1 MHKIYL
7 HIYDKFNVIDSS
19 KRNRMKI
26 ALFKLKHFVFKNV
39 FVYFK
44 IRDII
49 LLVNRMLKR
58 ILSALVMCAIGI
70 PALIFGGTF
79 FYILIFLLSIVA
91 LYEIIDIKESK
102 KNLPVFMKVVS
113 YIMLSIIFVLVNTE
127 DIFSIDYRIVSA
139 LMMSMFLPI
148 IFYKRETY
156 SINDAAYLIA
166 FIFLISTSFNLIVY
180 IRNINDS
187 VSYLIYILLIA
198 VSSDTFALISGKLV
212 GTHKLTPSVSPNK
225 SIEGSIFGVLL
236 GTLIAC
242 TYYYIAIND
251 NVNMLYLIV
260 GTLFL
265 CILGQL
271 GDLVFSAI
279 KRYFNKKDYS
289 NLIPGHGGI
298 LDRLDSLIFIM
309 YGFILLINLL

>member
-1 MHKIYL
+1 
-7 HIYDKFNVIDSS
+7 
-19 KRNRMKI
+19 
-26 ALFKLKHFVFKNV
+26 
-39 FVYFK
+39 
-44 IRDII
+44 
-49 LLVNRMLKR
+49 MLKR

-70 PALIFGGTF
+70 PALILGGNF

-102 KNLPVFMKVVS
+102 KSLPVFIKVMS
-113 YIMLSIIFVLVNTE
+113 YIMLSVIFVMVNVE

-156 SINDAAYLIA
+156 SINDAVYLIS

-180 IRNINDS
+180 IRNVNDS
-187 VSYLIYILLIA
+187 ICYLIYILLIA
-198 VSSDTFALISGKLV
+198 IASDTFALISGRLV
-212 GTHKLTPSVSPNK
+212 GTHKLIPSVSPNK
-225 SIEGSIFGVLL
+225 SIEGAIFGVLL
-236 GTLIAC
+236 GTLISC

-251 NVNMLYLIV
+251 NVNVIYLV
-260 GTLFL
+260 LATVFL
-265 CILGQL
+265 SVLGQL

-298 LDRLDSLIFIM
+298 LDRLDSLIFII
-309 YGFILLINLL
+309 YGFVLIVSLL